1 MNSHSRFIA
10 VSMVAIA
17 LTGSPVIGTS
27 ASDSASDS
35 ADKLT
40 HSSTAMQD
48 GEYVIDTGHKISGI
62 AVIPAR
68 GHRGSAKLAVA
79 HANAGARLYDVDGS
93 VLWQDDTPASLVGFY
108 QGRLIIY
115 RKHKESTRLDS
126 YSVSAKGDVN
136 FVSSESP
143 SPISATTIQ
152 RTAYSSAGPVR
163 LSGNSVSVNNK
174 AIKMKET
181 VSAFASAKLFIPLT
195 AVNTYIFALD
205 SGKLVIRAAE

>member
-1 MNSHSRFIA
+1 MNSRSRFIT

-17 LTGSPVIGTS
+17 LTGSPVIGT
-27 ASDSASDS
+27 SASDS

-108 QGRLIIY
+108 QGRL
-115 RKHKESTRLDS
+115 RVDTP
-126 YSVSAKGDVN
+126 G
-136 FVSSESP
+136 
-143 SPISATTIQ
+143 
-152 RTAYSSAGPVR
+152 
-163 LSGNSVSVNNK
+163 
-174 AIKMKET
+174 
-181 VSAFASAKLFIPLT
+181 
-195 AVNTYIFALD
+195 
-205 SGKLVIRAAE
+205 